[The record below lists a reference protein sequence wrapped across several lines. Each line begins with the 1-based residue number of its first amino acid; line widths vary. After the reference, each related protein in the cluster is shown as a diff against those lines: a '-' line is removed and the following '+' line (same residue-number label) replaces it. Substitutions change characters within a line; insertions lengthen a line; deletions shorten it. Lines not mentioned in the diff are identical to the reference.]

1 MLQLSDFDF
10 EFPQEL
16 IALRTAG
23 KGKTRILHVDKSQ
36 PQNLQILPANDIC
49 ELILPGDC
57 VVVNN
62 TKVIPARL
70 FGQKSSG
77 GKVEILLVR
86 ARPDLTEPPEDALE
100 HTEPPQGACQN
111 TESVQDAKQ
120 KSLEGEYW
128 EVWVKPGK
136 AFALG
141 NSLYF
146 EGIQAE
152 VCEILPDGSRLL
164 FFHCKPEEFQQLLE
178 ESGKVPLPPYIRREA
193 DDSDKEAYQTIF
205 AKKAGAVAAPTA
217 SLHFSDEMRDT
228 LLKKGVK
235 IAEVTL
241 HVGPGTF
248 QNVQT
253 DNITKHRMHSEQ
265 YELDAENARVIN
277 QCRKDGGRIISV
289 GTTCT
294 RVLETLGE
302 ADGTVRAA
310 AGDTDIFIY
319 PGFHWKVVDG
329 LLTNFHWPKST
340 LVMLVAS
347 FLGREETLNAYKF
360 AVNQQMKLFS
370 YGDGMLIL

>member
-16 IALRTAG
+16 IASRTAG
-23 KGKTRILHVDKSQ
+23 KGKTRILHVDKSK
-36 PQNLQILPANDIC
+36 PQNLQILPANGIC
-49 ELILPGDC
+49 DLILPGDC

-70 FGQKSSG
+70 FGQKASG

-86 ARPDLTEPPEDALE
+86 SRPDISEPPKGAASGSDQ
-100 HTEPPQGACQN
+100 HNPQ
-111 TESVQDAKQ
+111 
-120 KSLEGEYW
+120 GEYW
-128 EVWVKPGK
+128 EAWVKPGK

-141 NSLYF
+141 NSLFF
-146 EGIQAE
+146 EGIEAE

-164 FFHCKPEEFQQLLE
+164 FFHCKPSEFQQLLE

-205 AKKAGAVAAPTA
+205 AKKSGAVAAPTA

-228 LLKKGVK
+228 LIKKGVQ

-253 DNITKHRMHSEQ
+253 ENITEHRMHSEQ
-265 YELDAENARVIN
+265 YELDEENAGIIN
-277 QCRKDGGRIISV
+277 QCRRSGGRVISV

-302 ADGTVRAA
+302 TDGTVRAA

-319 PGFHWKVVDG
+319 PGFQWKVVDG

>member
-1 MLQLSDFDF
+1 MKLSDFDF

-16 IALRTAG
+16 IASRTAG
-23 KGKTRILHVDKSQ
+23 KGKTRILHVDKSS
-36 PQNLQILPANDIC
+36 PDKLQIYPAVQIC
-49 ELILPGDC
+49 DLIQPGDC

-70 FGQKSSG
+70 FGHKTSG

-86 ARPDLTEPPEDALE
+86 ARPDIHDP
-100 HTEPPQGACQN
+100 
-111 TESVQDAKQ
+111 S
-120 KSLEGEYW
+120 GEYW
-128 EVWVKPGK
+128 EAWVKPGK
-136 AFALG
+136 AFQVGKTLQ
-141 NSLYF
+141 F
-146 EGIQAE
+146 TDIWAE
-152 VCEILPDGSRLL
+152 VAEILPDGSRLL
-164 FFHCKPEEFQQLLE
+164 YFQCRPERFQKLLE

-205 AKKAGAVAAPTA
+205 AKKSGAVAAPTA
-217 SLHFSDEMRDT
+217 SLHFSNSMQNQ
-228 LLKKGVK
+228 LLDKGVS

-248 QNVQT
+248 QNVQSE
-253 DNITKHRMHSEQ
+253 DITEHRMHSEQ
-265 YELDAENARVIN
+265 YELDETNAAIIN
-277 QCRKDGGRIISV
+277 QCRDRGGRIISV

-294 RVLETLGE
+294 RVLETLGD
-302 ADGTVRAA
+302 ANGKIQASS
-310 AGDTDIFIY
+310 GNTDIFIY
-319 PGFHWKVVDG
+319 PGYQWKVVNG

-360 AVNQQMKLFS
+360 AVEQQMKLFS